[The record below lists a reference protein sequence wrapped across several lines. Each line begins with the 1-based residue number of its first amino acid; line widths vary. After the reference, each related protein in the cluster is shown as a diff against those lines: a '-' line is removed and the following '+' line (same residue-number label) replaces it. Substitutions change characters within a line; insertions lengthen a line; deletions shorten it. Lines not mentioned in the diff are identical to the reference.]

1 MCDHQTLG
9 RQIIAVLGTWA
20 VVGLLC
26 SSMAIPLCAAEAGGG
41 GQQVASA
48 DYEKMWTGT
57 FSDEQWLAMLRQ
69 RVHQPIAIW
78 QGFMTG
84 EIEANNTG
92 MSYQGIQFEDS
103 RSNVLERQ
111 LLLNG
116 LFARQPLAF
125 LPLFDDPDPE
135 IVLTGAAVYMKAMN
149 SGDFRPAELGEA
161 KTNQIATAIR
171 EKLLPHRDVRIR
183 WLAVEMLAQSKL
195 MTPQDIRVAMNDPS
209 LEIRITTAFQLNGI
223 RTKWSWE
230 ADPDNTEEPAWGKKL
245 TKDEFRQYDA
255 ILADILLDHLN
266 ETHFAIRNDVG
277 TVVHDIFMRRASEI
291 QEANPAK
298 KNFMAPKDF
307 DWVRSEWQRR
317 VTTQKT
323 WKSWWKANGIPVAAA
338 PSVTQ

>member
-1 MCDHQTLG
+1 MHNHQTLSRRTINTIG
-9 RQIIAVLGTWA
+9 MWA
-20 VVGLLC
+20 FAGLLLATMLN
-26 SSMAIPLCAAEAGGG
+26 SLQAAESGG
-41 GQQVASA
+41 GQQAASA
-48 DYEKMWTGT
+48 NYEKMQTAT
-57 FSDEQWLAMLRQ
+57 FTDEQWLAMLRQ

-78 QGFMTG
+78 KGFMTG
-84 EIEANNTG
+84 EIGTNNTG
-92 MSYQGIQFEDS
+92 MSYYGVQFENS
-103 RSNVLERQ
+103 RSDVLERQ

-116 LFARQPLAF
+116 LFAKQPLAF

-171 EKLLPHRDVRIR
+171 EKLLPHQDVRIR

-195 MTPQDIRVAMNDPS
+195 MTPQDIRVAMNDQTI
-209 LEIRITTAFQLNGI
+209 EIRITTAFQLNGI
-223 RTKWSWE
+223 RSKWSWD

-266 ETHFAIRNDVG
+266 DTHFSIRNDVG

-298 KNFMAPKDF
+298 KNFAAPKDF
-307 DWVRSEWQRR
+307 DWVRSDWQRR

-323 WKSWWKANGIPVAAA
+323 WKSWWKANGVPVAAA
-338 PSVTQ
+338 PAVTQ